1 METTIYIKAFL
12 VLILV
17 ISLVIVTVLLLRLLK
32 EKGKL
37 FKVSGDKKL
46 KLEEILYLD
55 NKRRL
60 VFVSLYDKKYLIL
73 LGQQDILLD
82 VIKKE

>member
-1 METTIYIKAFL
+1 METTTYIKAFL

-17 ISLVIVTVLLLRLLK
+17 ISLVILTVLLLRLLK

-37 FKVSGDKKL
+37 FKVSSDKKL

-55 NKRRL
+55 HKRRL
-60 VFVSLYDKKYLIL
+60 AFVSLYDKKYLIL